1 MERNKTEALTE
12 LLMITGEM
20 LLENGAETFR
30 VENSILSMFYSLN
43 DSDKINIVALGTQLT
58 LDIYD
63 GKHHIAVKRIRRRSV
78 NLEKLARINDIVRK
92 VTEGKIG
99 INQAFSMLR
108 DLNFIKTGN
117 RITQIL
123 ATALFVSGMFVLMI
137 GGSLPEVI
145 IAFVCCLIYQSLLVF
160 VKKSASIMFVAI
172 MASGF
177 MAALIASLGTFIW
190 DGSVERIIFGALLP
204 LFPGVAMMNAIR
216 DTVNGDLASGVVR
229 GVDAV
234 LTAVGLALGT
244 SLGLIF
250 IAFFGEFASSFPTET
265 KIELPYTVFALL
277 VSFGSG
283 LMLNAK
289 YKEASVGAIIGGIVY
304 AVFILCAAAFN
315 EIEWVRFPGT
325 TMGVFVASLT
335 LAALSEIGARILKV
349 PATIFLI
356 MGVYPLVPGAGIYK
370 TATLILQNN
379 VPEALM
385 TGNSTVAELLF
396 MVAGIAIVSVFFKM
410 KLKDSNPF

>member
-1 MERNKTEALTE
+1 MEHNKTEVLIE
-12 LLMITGEM
+12 LLMITGEK

-30 VENSILSMFYSLN
+30 VENSILNMFYTLN
-43 DSDKINIVALGTQLT
+43 SGNGINVVALGTQLT

-63 GKHHIAVKRIRRRSV
+63 GKHHTAVKRIRRRSV
-78 NLEKLARINDIVRK
+78 NLEKLARINDIVRN
-92 VTEGKIG
+92 VTEEKID

-108 DLNFIKTGN
+108 DLDSIKAGN
-117 RITQIL
+117 RIIQIL

-160 VKKSASIMFVAI
+160 VKRSASLMFVAI
-172 MASGF
+172 ITSGF
-177 MAALIASLGTFIW
+177 LAALVASLGVFIW
-190 DGSVERIIFGALLP
+190 SGSVERIIFGALLP

-234 LTAVGLALGT
+234 LTAVGLAIGT
-244 SLGLIF
+244 SLGLMVV
-250 IAFFGEFASSFPTET
+250 AFFGEFASSFPTET
-265 KIELPYTVFALL
+265 KIELPYAVFALL

-289 YKEASVGAIIGGIVY
+289 YKEASIGAIIGGIVY
-304 AVFILCAAAFN
+304 AVFILCTVTFN
-315 EIEWVRFPGT
+315 DLEMVRFPGT
-325 TMGVFVASLT
+325 TIGVFVASLT
-335 LAALSEIGARILKV
+335 LAMLSEIGARILKV

-379 VPEALM
+379 VPEALI

-410 KLKDSNPF
+410 KMKKN